1 MGAHSAQRTAAGVLI
16 GSTLAE
22 LTAAR
27 AAGLRFVGLARNPTA
42 ARDLARAGCD
52 VTVPSPTPELEA
64 ARAP

>member
-1 MGAHSAQRTAAGVLI
+1 MLI

-52 VTVPSPTPELEA
+52 VTVPSLTPVLEA
-64 ARAP
+64 ARAL